1 MRFLIHLSIL
11 NVWPFMTY
19 IHSFIDLVHS
29 QIFFLTFAH
38 GIFHVSIIILIS
50 FSVSATIGG
59 VGTSLSL
66 DEFLLNV
73 FPIF

>member
-1 MRFLIHLSIL
+1 MHFYDL
-11 NVWPFMTY
+11 F
-19 IHSFIDLVHS
+19 FINL
-29 QIFFLTFAH
+29 QINFLTFAH

-50 FSVSATIGG
+50 FSVSATMGG

-66 DEFLLNV
+66 DEFRLNV